1 MRVKISRKSGVN
13 FLAKSD
19 NLLAILWMLQ
29 SGKKV
34 TAHQI
39 SEHLE
44 MNVRTVY
51 RYIETLC
58 SSGVPI
64 VAEAGHHGGYT
75 LLDHFKEAPL
85 YFDLEE
91 QASLYHAAT
100 FASEAG
106 YYGNE
111 ALSRAIAKINR
122 NSSDRQNE
130 EVQGCIHSL
139 EVINN
144 RKVDPSESVP
154 HLRDIERTIA
164 RQFSITIKYRSKNA
178 RDAQIRLVDPYKI
191 IYWRNTWYVI
201 GRCHLR
207 DAIRSFRIDRIEHLS
222 LTEVQFDRPADF
234 SGTESFLQNLLPNTV
249 NHEAMT
255 ELVIEGNESAIEE
268 MCCHWYLKNC
278 LKHQGRRQA
287 VFTLEQSVLDDQ
299 IPGLI
304 IAFGKS
310 IRVIGPVDFRNKVVE
325 HLLELVEFHR

>member
-1 MRVKISRKSGVN
+1 MLKSTEKVGEIFV
-13 FLAKSD
+13 AKSD

-29 SGKKV
+29 SEKKV
-34 TAHQI
+34 TANQI

-64 VAEAGHHGGYT
+64 VAETGHNGGYT
-75 LLDHFKEAPL
+75 LLNHFKEAPL

-91 QASLYHAAT
+91 QAAMYHAAT

-111 ALSRAIAKINR
+111 ALSRAIAKINK
-122 NSSDRQNE
+122 NSNHRQNE
-130 EVQGCIHSL
+130 KVQECIHSL
-139 EVINN
+139 EVINH
-144 RKVDPSESVP
+144 RKMDLPKSVP

-178 RDAQIRLVDPYKI
+178 RDAQIRLIDPYKI
-191 IYWRNTWYVI
+191 IYWRNNWYVI

-207 DAIRSFRIDRIEHLS
+207 DSIRSFKIDRIEHLS

-249 NHEAMT
+249 NDESLT
-255 ELVIEGNESAIEE
+255 ELVIEGNESAIKEI
-268 MCCHWYLKNC
+268 CGHWYLKKC
-278 LKHQGRRQA
+278 LKHQSKRKV
-287 VFTLEQSVLDDQ
+287 VFTLEQSVLEDQ

-310 IRVIGPVDFRNKVVE
+310 IRVISPIDFRNKVVE
-325 HLLELVEFHR
+325 RILELVEFHR